1 VLDSAVKDQKT
12 LAWIKAEI
20 ETTLKEIYG
29 APDFYIE
36 NLNDPSPIQACIKP
50 LSTIAGVLKLVGIEG
65 ARILSE
71 ELLQLALSMTQ
82 GKISRKME
90 AAEVFARGLLQI
102 SGYIEALY
110 HGQPD
115 IPLILLPQLNDLR
128 AAQDKDLLTEGEFF
142 SPDLSVIPP
151 IRPINECIVSGD
163 LQTVAK
169 KLRPG
174 YLSGLVDLFQQ
185 RDVTGGLEKLILVL
199 DNLQQ
204 ASDSDKARQLWWIA
218 SGIADALYENS
229 LDASVAVKILLGR
242 VDRQIKN
249 VIDYGESALQRQPP
263 NNIIKNLLYYIAQAD
278 TYNNRITQIKKAFQL
293 DYPNDNLVQKARGE
307 LYGFN
312 ANLIGTVSSQIQEEI
327 GLIKDA
333 LDVNLGASG
342 TGTANLAKVV
352 TRFNTISDALSM
364 LGLSKLH
371 ALLTEYQEFIN
382 RKIQS
387 GEKLDEEDLL
397 GIASALLHVESS
409 IHHVGGSDP
418 QKTTHLPKAEYDNLM
433 RLVATEIINELAV
446 CKDALSIFVSDP
458 YNHTALVNVPEKL
471 LQIKGVMQIL
481 EHDAQANLIKSVY
494 DYTVNELINGKSDIS
509 SESMDRLADAIVGL
523 EYFYEATLEKSVA
536 PEVAL
541 NIAMESMRQLGYE
554 PDSNFW
560 DLTNSLK
567 DNPNRKRDN
576 LAQISVG

>member
-1 VLDSAVKDQKT
+1 VIDSAIIDQKT

-29 APDFYIE
+29 APDVYIE

-50 LSTIAGVLKLVGIEG
+50 LNMIAGVLKLVGIEG
-65 ARILSE
+65 ARILTE

-90 AAEVFARGLLQI
+90 AAEVFARGMLQI

-115 IPLILLPQLNDLR
+115 IPLILLPQLNDVR
-128 AAQDKDLLTEGEFF
+128 AAQDKELLTEGEFF
-142 SPDLSVIPP
+142 SPDLSVVAP
-151 IRPINECIVSGD
+151 IRPVDECIVSGD

-185 RDVTGGLEKLILVL
+185 RDVNGGLEKLILVL

-204 ASDSDKARQLWWIA
+204 ASDSDKARQLWWVA
-218 SGIADALYENS
+218 SGIADALYEKS

-242 VDRQIKN
+242 VDRQIKL
-249 VIDYGESALQRQPP
+249 VIDFGESALQKQPP
-263 NNIIKNLLYYIAQAD
+263 NNIIKNLLYYIAQAE
-278 TYNNRITQIKKAFQL
+278 TYNNRIIQIKKSFQL
-293 DYPNDNLVQKARGE
+293 EYPSEEVVNKARGE

-312 ANLIGTVSSQIQEEI
+312 ANLIGTVSKQIQEEI
-327 GLIKDA
+327 ALIKDA
-333 LDVNLGASG
+333 LDVNHSATKT
-342 TGTANLAKVV
+342 TGSNLASVV
-352 TRFNTISDALSM
+352 TRFNTISDALNM

-371 ALLTEYQEFIN
+371 ALLSEYQAFIN
-382 RKIQS
+382 RKIKD

-409 IHHVGGSDP
+409 IHHVGSNDP
-418 QKTTHLPKAEYDNLM
+418 QRNTHLPRAEYINLM
-433 RLVATEIINELAV
+433 RLVASEIISELGV
-446 CKDALSIFVSDP
+446 IKDALSIFASDS
-458 YNHTALVNVPEKL
+458 YNHTALVNIPEKL
-471 LQIKGVMQIL
+471 LQIKGVLQIL
-481 EHDAQANLIKSVY
+481 EHDAQANLVKSVY
-494 DYTVNELINGKSDIS
+494 DYTVNELINGKSEITS
-509 SESMDRLADAIVGL
+509 QSMDRLADAIVGL

-541 NIAMESMRQLGYE
+541 NIAMESMRTLGYT
-554 PDSNFW
+554 PDANYW
-560 DLTNSLK
+560 DLSNSIK
-567 DNPNRKRDN
+567 DNPNRKRED